1 MSATWKWVIKSLPI
15 LGFALLM
22 LASTVTPREAGSNV
36 EAWFLYFGMER
47 VPPWAKDKSADTW
60 VFWMAFV
67 GAAVWGARLYTRSN
81 IVEGKLSV
89 LIREDEPWVQV
100 DPGLDRWQ
108 AAQSGGS
115 WYRYRVAL
123 VNSGDSTLKNVQVK
137 LASLEKKPQHFHAI
151 GSHLQLRHDWA
162 GTTNFNVYPTKDP
175 QRRDAMFVDVFS
187 FCGGPRGCSFLR
199 VTSLPEEANPYIPVD
214 QYDVKIVATSESG
227 EMAIADIAFI
237 PHPGQMPDFRL
248 RNMQSFP
255 GR

>member
-1 MSATWKWVIKSLPI
+1 MPAYWKWVIKSLPI

-22 LASTVTPREAGSNV
+22 LASTVTPREARSNV
-36 EAWFLYFGMER
+36 EAWLIYLGMEDI
-47 VPPWAKDKSADTW
+47 PPWVAGKPIDTW

-67 GAAVWGARLYTRSN
+67 GAAGWSAHLYTRSN

-123 VNSGDSTLKNVQVK
+123 VNRGDTILRNVEVK
-137 LASLEKKPQHFHAI
+137 LASLEKKPQNFHAI
-151 GSHLQLRHDWA
+151 GNHLQLRHDRA
-162 GTTNFNVYPTKDP
+162 GATNFNVYPTKDP
-175 QRRDAMFVDVFS
+175 QCRDSVFVDVFS
-187 FCGGPRGCSFLR
+187 FFVGPAGCSFLR
-199 VTSLPEEANPYIPVD
+199 VTTLPEDSNPYIPVD
-214 QYDVKIVATSESG
+214 NYDVKIITTSESG
-227 EMAIADIAFI
+227 EMAIAHVAFI
-237 PHPGQMPDFRL
+237 PYPGQMPDFRL
-248 RNMQSFP
+248 LKMQSFP